1 MPEPFRG
8 SAGWPARTAA
18 IRRAVGRLCLAL
30 DWSPLQEVPLP
41 NGRRADFL
49 ALRADA
55 GFACIEVKS
64 GARDFLCDGKWPE
77 YREFCDALLF
87 AVDEDFPQSL
97 LPPDVGVIVAC
108 DGMAELVRPAP
119 PHPLAASRRRTLLH
133 RFARLAGAR
142 LAAHEDPQGWA
153 ELRAGLLAE

>member
-1 MPEPFRG
+1 MPQPCG
-8 SAGWPARTAA
+8 SSADWPARTAA

-49 ALRADA
+49 ALRADG

-64 GARDFLCDGKWPE
+64 GARDFLGDAKWPE
-77 YREFCDALLF
+77 YRDFSDALLF

-97 LPPDVGVIVAC
+97 LPADVGVIVAC
-108 DGMAELVRPAP
+108 DGMAELVRPAT
-119 PHPLAASRRRTLLH
+119 PHPLSAARRRVLLH

-142 LAAHEDPQGWA
+142 LAAREDPQGFA
-153 ELRAGLLAE
+153 ELRAGLLVE